1 MEANKRFRES
11 HKNFVQSHSI
21 DEKRF
26 AGSGPLHYWTLP
38 LYCIIGK
45 DETNSLNFSRISD
58 ACGPGEWLIIIYEWG
73 KLLFR
78 KLLGP
83 PPASIAVSPLG
94 KSRFVTWL
102 TATLLRDSRS
112 SIRPPNTSSHGQR
125 RLFRWKSKLWEN
137 WEFLWN
143 VAETI
148 SSNYMLASHSC
159 RKNTCYIIQYCL
171 KLKLQFLMK
180 GRV

>member
-21 DEKRF
+21 DEKWF

-94 KSRFVTWL
+94 KPRFVTWL
-102 TATLLRDSRS
+102 IATLLRDSRS
-112 SIRPPNTSSHGQR
+112 SIRPPNTSRGQDDSFVLKKQIVEKLRISMKCR
-125 RLFRWKSKLWEN
+125 R
-137 WEFLWN
+137 
-143 VAETI
+143 
-148 SSNYMLASHSC
+148 NYF
-159 RKNTCYIIQYCL
+159 IQL
-171 KLKLQFLMK
+171 HVGFSF
-180 GRV
+180 V